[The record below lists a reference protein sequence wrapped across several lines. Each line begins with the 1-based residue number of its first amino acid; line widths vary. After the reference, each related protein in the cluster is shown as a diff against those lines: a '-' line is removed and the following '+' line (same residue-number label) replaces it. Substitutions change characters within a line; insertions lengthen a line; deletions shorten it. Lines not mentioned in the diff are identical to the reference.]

1 MTTSDEELARAK
13 NIGVDQVALLREAR
27 GTTNETLAEMP
38 EGALRKAL
46 VRIDHPDMPTE
57 RGMFRLQQLRDDA
70 GNVPEHALETALGQ
84 VWTAVR
90 SSPPSPVTAGVPTLQ
105 DAIGT
110 RSGPAPT
117 AGMAM
122 TAWEWLGPGNIGGR
136 TRGLVIDPDDPDRMW
151 AASAGGG
158 VWHTAD
164 GGTRWA
170 PVDDF
175 LGNLACACVAMDPA
189 DHARLYVGTGE
200 GFSNGDALRGSGIFT
215 TADTVTWVPLPAT
228 QTPDFHYV
236 SRIAVSS
243 TGEVILAATDTGL
256 HRCDDPARA
265 TWRRVLGVPAGDV
278 RFDPGD
284 DLRAVAGAL
293 RDGEA
298 WYTRDGGLTWTPATR
313 GPWGGRVEL
322 AYAARTAE
330 VVYASVQATDG
341 EIWRSDDGGESYR
354 RRATLAPDG
363 AKAKYLATQGWYDNT
378 VWAGDPTD
386 EDLLVVGGINLW
398 RSTDGGNR
406 LKEISTWWDGR
417 SVHADHH
424 AIVSHPGYDGTGNRT
439 VFFGND
445 GGVFKAAD
453 LAAVGTDPSPPY
465 VTGWTELVNNYGA
478 TQFYGGAGNVTTG
491 TIVGGTQDN
500 GTIAVDPADG
510 SESWRSVFGGDG
522 GWCAADPTDPDVF
535 YGEYVR
541 LAIHRSTDGATT
553 DGESAGVPWYERYID
568 GHVLNPVDN
577 TWQWKPVPYRIPDAM
592 TGSALFIAP
601 FVLDPNAPRR
611 LLAGGMS
618 LWRTDDA
625 KAPNTLSTGPKW
637 RAVKPPAGRPVSAI
651 AVAPGHPEVIWVGHA
666 DGRVFRTG
674 DGTAATPSWDRVGVT
689 GPRPLEPARYCM
701 CLTAHP
707 DDPDTVYATFGGY
720 VRGNVW
726 VTRDGGARWEN
737 LGSALPAAPVRA
749 LAVHPRRTDWLYCG
763 TEVGLF
769 ASEDAGLTWSPT
781 NEGPTNCSVDDLFWM
796 DTTLVCVTHGRG
808 MFRIDLP
815 GAVG

>member
-1 MTTSDEELARAK
+1 MTTSDEELARAR
-13 NIGVDQVALLREAR
+13 NIPVDQVPLLREAR
-27 GTTNETLAEMP
+27 GTTNETLARTP

-46 VRIDHPDMPTE
+46 VRLDRADLPTE
-57 RGMFRLQQLRDDA
+57 RGMFRLEQLRDDE
-70 GNVPEHALETALGQ
+70 GKVPEQALETALGQ
-84 VWTAVR
+84 MWTAVR

-105 DAIGT
+105 DGIGT
-110 RSGPAPT
+110 RAGPAPT

-136 TRGLVIDPDDPDRMW
+136 TRGLVVDPDDPDRMW

-158 VWHTAD
+158 VWHTGD
-164 GGTRWA
+164 GGAWWA

-175 LGNLACACVAMDPA
+175 LGNLACACLAMDPA
-189 DHARLYVGTGE
+189 DHRRLYVGTGE

-243 TGEVILAATDTGL
+243 TGEVLIAATGTGL

-265 TWRRVLGVPAGDV
+265 TWRRVLDVPVGDV

-284 DLRAVAGAL
+284 DLRAVAGAMA
-293 RDGEA
+293 DGEA
-298 WYTRDGGLTWTPATR
+298 WYTRDGGLTWTPAAR

-322 AYAARTAE
+322 AYAARTSE
-330 VVYASVQATDG
+330 VVYASVEATDG
-341 EIWRSDDGGESYR
+341 EIWRSDDGGASYR
-354 RRATLAPDG
+354 RRGTLAPNG
-363 AKAKYLATQGWYDNT
+363 LKAPYLGKQGWYDNA

-398 RSTDGGNR
+398 RSTDGGHR
-406 LKEISTWWDGR
+406 LREISTWWHGR
-417 SVHADHH
+417 SVHADQH

-445 GGVFKAAD
+445 GGVFKAVD
-453 LAAVGTDPSPPY
+453 LAAVGTEPEPPF
-465 VTGWTELVNNYGA
+465 TAGWTELVNNYGA
-478 TQFYGGAGNVTTG
+478 TQFYGGAGNAASG
-491 TIVGGTQDN
+491 TIVGGAQDN
-500 GTIAVDPADG
+500 GTLAVGPADG
-510 SESWRSVFGGDG
+510 SEAWRSIFGGDG

-541 LAIHRSTDGATT
+541 LGIHRSVDGATT
-553 DGESAGVPWYERYID
+553 DGESAGVPWYERYIN
-568 GHVLNPVDN
+568 GQVLNPVDN

-592 TGSALFIAP
+592 SGSALFIAP

-637 RAVKPPAGRPVSAI
+637 RAVKPPAGKPVSAI
-651 AVAPGHPEVIWVGHA
+651 AVAPGHPDVIWVGHT

-674 DGTAATPSWDRVGVT
+674 DGTAPMPSWDRVGVT
-689 GPRPLEPARYCM
+689 GPRPLEPARYCT
-701 CLTAHP
+701 CLTAVAG
-707 DDPDTVYATFGGY
+707 DPDTVYAAFGGY
-720 VRGNVW
+720 VRGNLW
-726 VTRDGGARWEN
+726 VSRDGGAQWAN

-749 LAVHPRRTDWLYCG
+749 LAVHPRRSSFLYCG

-769 ASEDAGLTWSPT
+769 ASEDGGLSWSPT

-796 DTTLVCVTHGRG
+796 DATLVCVTHGRG
-808 MFRIDLP
+808 MFRIDLS
-815 GAVG
+815 GVG